1 MLIKG
6 EILQNLR
13 SVETIVERRQVI
25 LALTSLL
32 VNFEMGQEL
41 WGLIVCGICKILEV
55 SNNVMSGTLYSNGLI
70 DLPEENTIQ
79 ITRDTF
85 QKIYSAEPSLVDKFP
100 NLPNEK
106 QYFIQTICGLQYP
119 GGSFQAFAGNY
130 LDPQIFSALKS
141 FAQHFGLQLS

>member
-1 MLIKG
+1 MLLKG

-106 QYFIQTICGLQYP
+106 QYFI
-119 GGSFQAFAGNY
+119 
-130 LDPQIFSALKS
+130 
-141 FAQHFGLQLS
+141 